1 MESNG
6 KMEPNVK
13 MEPNGVTTKKEED
26 IIYEIYINIKK
37 VLLSI
42 ANDNQETELY
52 MVNGLSYPYKELTIK
67 DREIFKDNV
76 KYYN

>member
-13 MEPNGVTTKKEED
+13 IEPNGVTTKKEED
-26 IIYEIYINIKK
+26 IINEIYINIKK

-42 ANDNQETELY
+42 ANDHQETELY
-52 MVNGLSYPYKELTIK
+52 MVNGLS
-67 DREIFKDNV
+67 
-76 KYYN
+76 

>member
-42 ANDNQETELY
+42 ANDHQETE
-52 MVNGLSYPYKELTIK
+52 
-67 DREIFKDNV
+67 
-76 KYYN
+76 